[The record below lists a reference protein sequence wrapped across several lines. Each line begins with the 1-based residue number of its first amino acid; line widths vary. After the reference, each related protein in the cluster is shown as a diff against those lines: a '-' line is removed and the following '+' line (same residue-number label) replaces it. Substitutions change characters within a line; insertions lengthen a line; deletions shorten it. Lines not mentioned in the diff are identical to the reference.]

1 MNQNKIELKD
11 YVRDIPDFPKEGIL
25 FRDITPLLAHKEA
38 LVEAIEELAAP
49 FKDQHIDYV
58 AAIEARGF
66 IFGSA
71 VARALG
77 AGFIPIRKPG
87 KLPHITESV
96 EYDLEYG
103 TDTVEIHKDAIEKG
117 SKVLIVD
124 DLLATGGTMGAAV
137 ELLNLLEADIVG
149 LTFLI
154 ELSVLGGR
162 EKLDDYNI
170 HAVLSY

>member
-1 MNQNKIELKD
+1 MAGTIELRD
-11 YVRDIPDFPKEGIL
+11 YIRDIPDFPKEGIL
-25 FRDITPLLAHKEA
+25 FRDITPLLSDNDA
-38 LVEAIEELAAP
+38 LVAAIEAIAEP
-49 FKDQHIDYV
+49 FRDQKIDYV

-103 TDTVEIHKDAIEKG
+103 TDTVQIHKDAIEDG
-117 SKVLIVD
+117 ASVLLVD
-124 DLLATGGTMGAAV
+124 DLLATGGTMAAAIELV
-137 ELLNLLEADIVG
+137 EMLNAKIVG

-154 ELSVLGGR
+154 ELKALGGR
-162 EKLDDYNI
+162 EKLGQYPI
-170 HAVLSY
+170 HAEISY

>member
-1 MNQNKIELKD
+1 MAGTVELRD
-11 YVRDIPDFPKEGIL
+11 YIRDIPDFPKEGIL
-25 FRDITPLLAHKEA
+25 FRDITPLLSDKDALVTAIEA
-38 LVEAIEELAAP
+38 LCEP
-49 FKDQHIDYV
+49 FRGQKIDYV

-71 VARALG
+71 VARALD

-103 TDTVEIHKDAIEKG
+103 TDTVQVHKDAIEDG
-117 SKVLIVD
+117 ASVLLVD
-124 DLLATGGTMGAAV
+124 DLLATGGTMGAAIELV
-137 ELLNLLEADIVG
+137 ELLNAKIIG

-154 ELSVLGGR
+154 ELTALNGR
-162 EKLDDYNI
+162 EKLGDYPI
-170 HAVLSY
+170 HAEISY